1 MLMLQRCEYFCME
14 YVQVPENIINHH
26 QLYINQN
33 QFDLH
38 DLSYSSINNL

>member
-1 MLMLQRCEYFCME
+1 ME

-26 QLYINQN
+26 QFFINKN
-33 QFDLH
+33 QF